1 MTPSNVA
8 PSLPLIVLVGAAL
21 AGITAFTGCSNG
33 RQAELEDY
41 VRKVQARAPEP
52 IEPLPEIPQISTF
65 VFEPGDRRDPFVAD
79 TKTNAVVD
87 ISPNDSL
94 APDPLRRKEELE
106 GYALDALRM
115 VGTLEQNETK
125 WGLIRTQDGTLHRVR
140 VGNYM
145 GQNNGQI
152 TSIRDDAI
160 QLTEVVSEAPGEW
173 RERQATV
180 SLTQ

>member
-1 MTPSNVA
+1 MSPSTTR
-8 PSLPLIVLVGAAL
+8 AAL
-21 AGITAFTGCSNG
+21 PPVLLAAGALVVVPVLTGCENG
-33 RQAELEDY
+33 RQAELEAY
-41 VRKVQARAPEP
+41 VRQVQARTPEP
-52 IEPLPEIPQISTF
+52 IEPLPDIPQISTF

-79 TKTNAVVD
+79 TKTSVVVET
-87 ISPNDSL
+87 SPGDSL

-106 GYALDALRM
+106 GYSLDALRM
-115 VGTLEQNETK
+115 VGTLEQNETR

-160 QLTEVVSEAPGEW
+160 QITEVVSEAPGEW

>member
-1 MTPSNVA
+1 MTPGSGSKIQLLRVA
-8 PSLPLIVLVGAAL
+8 ALIGILVGL
-21 AGITAFTGCSNG
+21 AGCGNSRLG
-33 RQAELEDY
+33 ELEDY
-41 VRKVQARAPEP
+41 VRQVQARTPEP
-52 IEPLPEIPQISTF
+52 IEPLPDIPQISTF
-65 VFEPGDRRDPFVAD
+65 VFEPGNRRDPFVAD
-79 TKTNAVVD
+79 VKTADVIDV
-87 ISPNDSL
+87 SPGDSL

-140 VGNYM
+140 VGNYL
-145 GQNNGQI
+145 GLNNGQI

-160 QLTEVVSEAPGEW
+160 QLTEVISEAPGEW